1 MCIRDRNSKIKP
13 VESRQTTKK
22 LLNSV
27 KLIIRKERFN
37 AGKTYIA
44 GKGNLN
50 RGGKE
55 VQNKSQLT
63 TYSSQKQIADAK
75 KDRKEL
81 EHEEMLHEELRKFR
95 IEIETK
101 FRASEVNKI
110 YKFPNSR
117 NEAVTSRH
125 HDCTLLHKPL
135 DSTIKAEIYATQPLA
150 EDSEGILINLKKEDD
165 SSKNATSTIRFLGKM
180 KGILHK
186 VNKSEKDL
194 SFLFKTEEECETEG
208 TRCNEVKTERANEKK
223 KSFLKQANCCTDKNA
238 KHTRSTQEKFDELTF
253 ASMLSEIHKILNRNT
268 SYKDIKRGS
277 SKQKVSHM
285 SKASMELLRC
295 ENILWNDAK
304 KRMNQEYFNIKGKSG
319 NLGLKAA
326 LDKANHK
333 VPKSSQNSKKKPAT
347 ASASQLQIRPTSSTK
362 YPLIR
367 NRIGRIH
374 IKRCRRIVWGGTIRH
389 TCIWCKRGR
398 IATRGCYEIDTFK
411 CYVT

>member
-1 MCIRDRNSKIKP
+1 MKDSVRKTFTMTNKTKSI
-13 VESRQTTKK
+13 ESRQTTKK

-27 KLIIRKERFN
+27 KFIIHKEKFN

-63 TYSSQKQIADAK
+63 TYSSQKQIADTK
-75 KDRKEL
+75 KLAKEL
-81 EHEEMLHEELRKFR
+81 EHEEMLHEELRRFR

-101 FRASEVNKI
+101 FRASKVNKI
-110 YKFPNSR
+110 YRFPNSR
-117 NEAVTSRH
+117 NEAVASRH
-125 HDCTLLHKPL
+125 HDCTLPHKLL
-135 DSTIKAEIYATQPLA
+135 DSTIKAEIYTTQPLA
-150 EDSEGILINLKKEDD
+150 EDSEGILINLRREDD
-165 SSKNATSTIRFLGKM
+165 SSKSSTSTIRFLGKM

-223 KSFLKQANCCTDKNA
+223 SFSKLANCCSAKNG
-238 KHTRSTQEKFDELTF
+238 KHTRSAQEKFDELTF

-277 SKQKVSHM
+277 SKQKASHV

-304 KRMNQEYFNIKGKSG
+304 KRMNQEYFNTKGKLG
-319 NLGLKAA
+319 NFGLKAA
-326 LDKANHK
+326 LNKGNHK
-333 VPKSSQNSKKKPAT
+333 APKSSQNSKKKSAVT
-347 ASASQLQIRPTSSTK
+347 SASQLQIRPTSSTK

-367 NRIGRIH
+367 NRVGR
-374 IKRCRRIVWGGTIRH
+374 V
-389 TCIWCKRGR
+389 RGR
-398 IATRGCYEIDTFK
+398 R
-411 CYVT
+411 